1 MIMKTVPLI
10 LVHGWKSHPG
20 IWRRLIEKVNLPQEK
35 IWIFDYSKLN
45 ESTVS
50 YIARQLKSFLQ
61 DKRRLNGYSGQVDIV
76 CHSMGG
82 YVTRYYVEVLDGKK
96 KDEKV
101 RQLIEVGVP
110 NQGSSMAEIFNDP
123 VYGPKILK
131 VLSGEFVPQKYEPG
145 KDMNVQGLRIR
156 SRETRELCNAGLRPD
171 IRYRNILAA
180 NRTGD
185 PAFFPSFEGKTWVLG
200 HDETWRK
207 TWLGDGVIPH
217 YDSYL
222 PGTEFDLIPADPGFL
237 QTEPYHYCHIH
248 LPKNPEVIKLI
259 VRYIKNPSVP
269 STEKFPDRR

>member
-1 MIMKTVPLI
+1 METVPLV

-20 IWRRLIEKVNLPQEK
+20 IWRRLIEKVNLPPEK
-35 IWIFDYSKLN
+35 IWLFDYSGLY
-45 ESTVS
+45 ESTVFH
-50 YIARQLKSFLQ
+50 IAGQLRSFLR
-61 DKRRLNGYSGQVDIV
+61 KRRRLDGYTGQVDIV

-82 YVTRYYVEVLDGKK
+82 YVTRYYVEVLDRNKRE
-96 KDEKV
+96 EKV
-101 RQLIEVGVP
+101 RQLIEIGVP

-123 VYGPKILK
+123 VHGPQVIN
-131 VLSGEFVPQKYEPG
+131 VLSGEFVPPEYVPE
-145 KDMNVQGLRIR
+145 KDINVQGLRVR

-237 QTEPYHYCHIH
+237 HAEPYHYCHIH
-248 LPKNPEVIKLI
+248 LPKNPEVIRLI
-259 VRYIKNPSVP
+259 IR
-269 STEKFPDRR
+269 

>member
-1 MIMKTVPLI
+1 METVPLV

-20 IWRRLIEKVNLPQEK
+20 IWRRLIEMVNLPPEK
-35 IWIFDYSKLN
+35 IWLFDYSGLN
-45 ESTVS
+45 ESTVFH
-50 YIARQLKSFLQ
+50 IAGQLRSFLR
-61 DKRRLNGYSGQVDIV
+61 KRRRLDGYTGQVDIV

-82 YVTRYYVEVLDGKK
+82 YVTRYYVEVLDRNKR
-96 KDEKV
+96 DEKV
-101 RQLIEVGVP
+101 RQLIEIGVP

-123 VYGPKILK
+123 VHGPQVIN
-131 VLSGEFVPQKYEPG
+131 VLSGEFVPPEYVPE
-145 KDMNVQGLRIR
+145 KDINVQGLRVR
-156 SRETRELCNAGLRPD
+156 SKETRELCNAGLRPD

-237 QTEPYHYCHIH
+237 HAEPYHYCHIH

-259 VRYIKNPSVP
+259 IRYINNPSV
-269 STEKFPDRR
+269 SSSETFPDRW